1 MRMFAC
7 FAAIGALAG
16 TVVPLPAFTF
26 LMVAVLIV
34 YALVGGPSIIGA
46 GALYDVI
53 LAAVALQIGYFLAV
67 VARILLSR
75 RRADGNVND
84 PHADK
89 DT

>member
-1 MRMFAC
+1 MRIFAC

-16 TVVPLPAFTF
+16 TVVPLPAFTV
-26 LMVAVLIV
+26 LMAAILIV
-34 YALVGGPSIIGA
+34 YAFVGIPSISGA
-46 GALYDVI
+46 GFLYDVI
-53 LAAVALQIGYFLAV
+53 LAALAMQIGYFLAV

-75 RRADGNVND
+75 RPADGKAND

>member
-1 MRMFAC
+1 MRMLAC

-16 TVVPLPAFTF
+16 TVVPLPAFAV

-34 YALVGGPSIIGA
+34 YSFFGVPSITGA
-46 GALYDVI
+46 RVLYDVI

-67 VARILLSR
+67 LARILLYPKHVD
-75 RRADGNVND
+75 RAEND